1 MKRPNPT
8 ANRWNRY
15 KYTFSNMIEIRG
27 AREHNLKN
35 IDVDIPH
42 NKLVVITGLSGSGK
56 SSLAFDTLFAE
67 GQRRFVESLSAYA
80 RQFLGLMQKPRVEHI
95 SGLSPAIAIEQRN
108 RSTGLRSTV
117 GTSTD
122 IYDYLR
128 LLYAHIGIPHCPD
141 CGKPITPQ
149 TTEEIINSILDLPE
163 KSKIQILA
171 PVVSGRKGEQKDIL
185 DRAKRSGFVRVRI
198 NGEIYLIDEAA
209 ITDKNKKHSIE
220 IIVDRIVVKP
230 SVKTRIADS
239 VETALRIG
247 KGKIIV
253 STDNKLIKKKSAK
266 WNVLQHGD
274 ILYSKAFACEHCNSN
289 YEFEQLTPGIF
300 SFNSPYGMCKTCH
313 GLGIDLK
320 HWADFI
326 PCYEC
331 NGARL
336 KPYSRAVTVYGK
348 SIVEFTNL
356 SIDKCYK
363 FIDKL
368 NLSDIEEKIVGE
380 VCKEIKNRLKF
391 LIDVGLGYISLSRRS
406 SSLSGGESQRI
417 RLASQIGTGL
427 TGVLYVLDEPTIGL
441 HMRDNEK
448 LLATLTQLR
457 DLGNTVVIVEHDAET
472 ISKAD
477 YLIDLGPG
485 AGIHGGHVLHQG
497 SIKKLLK
504 NKESLTAAYLTGKRG
519 IPIPSERRK
528 YDRKE
533 MLTLKGATHNNLKN
547 ISVNIPLGLLTC
559 VTGVSGSGKSSL
571 INDTLL
577 PAMKREIYG
586 SNIPSGDY
594 KKIIGADKIDKV
606 IVVDQAPI
614 GRTPRSNPATY
625 TKVFTHI
632 RNLFAKIPEARARGY
647 SPSRFS
653 FNVKGGRCEDC
664 EGKGAKQIEM
674 HFLPDV
680 YVTCDTCLGK
690 RFNKE
695 TLEIT
700 FHGKNIA
707 EVLDMTVEEAYHF
720 FSRVPMIKNILR
732 TLIDVGL
739 EYITLGQHATTL
751 SGGEAQRVKLS
762 NELAKRETGKTLYI
776 LDEPTTGLHF
786 ADVDKLIAALQR
798 IVDAG
803 NTVIVIEHN
812 IDVVKCADN
821 IIDLGPEGGDKGG
834 YVIATGD
841 PNKVADTPGS
851 STGKYISRA
860 LSDNN
865 KSAVNAA

>member
-1 MKRPNPT
+1 
-8 ANRWNRY
+8 
-15 KYTFSNMIEIRG
+15 MIEIRG

-42 NKLVVITGLSGSGK
+42 NKLVVVTGLSGSGK

-149 TTEEIINSILDLPE
+149 TTEEIIESILDMPE

-171 PVVSGRKGEQKDIL
+171 PVVSGRKGEHKEIL
-185 DRAKRSGFVRVRI
+185 DKAKRSGFVRARI
-198 NGEIYLIDEAA
+198 DGEICLIEEAV
-209 ITDKNKKHSIE
+209 ITDGNKKHSVE
-220 IIVDRIVVKP
+220 IIVDRIIIKP
-230 SVKTRIADS
+230 SIKTRLADS
-239 VETALRIG
+239 VETALRMG
-247 KGKIIV
+247 NGKIIV
-253 STDNKLIKKKSAK
+253 STENKSSVKKSK
-266 WNVLQHGD
+266 NNLKSLQPGDVLF
-274 ILYSKAFACEHCNSN
+274 SKAFACENCNSN
-289 YEFEQLTPGIF
+289 YEFEQLAPRIF

-313 GLGIDLK
+313 GLGIDIK
-320 HWADFI
+320 HWADLK
-326 PCYEC
+326 PCPDC
-331 NGARL
+331 NGTRL
-336 KPYSRAVTVYGK
+336 KPYSRAVTVRDK
-348 SIVEFTNL
+348 NIVEFTNL
-356 SIDKCYK
+356 SIDKCYN
-363 FIDKL
+363 FIDEL
-368 NLSDIEEKIVGE
+368 NLSDDEEKIVGE
-380 VCKEIKNRLKF
+380 VCKEIKSRLKF
-391 LIDVGLGYISLSRRS
+391 LIDVGLDYISLSRRS
-406 SSLSGGESQRI
+406 GSLSGGEAQRI

-448 LLATLTQLR
+448 LLSTLIRLR

-472 ISKAD
+472 ILKAD
-477 YLIDLGPG
+477 HLIDLGPG
-485 AGIHGGHVLHQG
+485 AGVHGGFVIHQG
-497 SIKKLLK
+497 TIKALLK
-504 NKESLTAAYLTGKRG
+504 NKKSLTAAYLTGKRG
-519 IPIPSERRK
+519 IPVPSERRSPDK
-528 YDRKE
+528 KSI
-533 MLTLKGATHNNLKN
+533 LTLTGATHNNLKN

-577 PAMKREIYG
+577 PVLKKEIYG
-586 SNIPSGDY
+586 SDIPTGNY
-594 KKIIGADKIDKV
+594 KKITGADKIDKV

-632 RNLFAKIPEARARGY
+632 RNLYARLPEARARGY

-653 FNVKGGRCEDC
+653 FNVKGGRCEAC
-664 EGKGAKQIEM
+664 EGKGVKQIEM

-680 YVTCDTCLGK
+680 YVTCDACLGK

-720 FSRVPMIKNILR
+720 FSKIPLIKNILN
-732 TLIDVGL
+732 TLVDVGL

-762 NELAKRETGKTLYI
+762 NELAKRGTGKTLYI

-786 ADVDKLIAALQR
+786 ADVDKLLAALQR
-798 IVDAG
+798 IVDLG

-812 IDVVKCADN
+812 IDVLKCADN

-834 YVIATGD
+834 YVIASGS
-841 PNKVADTPGS
+841 PEEIAKTPES
-851 STGKYISRA
+851 FTGKYIA
-860 LSDNN
+860 CVLSDNN
-865 KSAVNAA
+865 RSANNAA

>member
-1 MKRPNPT
+1 
-8 ANRWNRY
+8 
-15 KYTFSNMIEIRG
+15 MIEIRG

-35 IDVDIPH
+35 IDVNIPH

-149 TTEEIINSILDLPE
+149 TTEEIINSILDMPE
-163 KSKIQILA
+163 KSRVQILA
-171 PVVSGRKGEQKDIL
+171 PVVSGRKGEHKEIL
-185 DRAKRSGFVRVRI
+185 EKAKRSGFVRVRI
-198 NGEIYLIDEAA
+198 NGKIYLIEEAV
-209 ITDKNKKHSIE
+209 ITDGNKKHSIE
-220 IIVDRIVVKP
+220 IVVDRIIVKP
-230 SVKTRIADS
+230 SVKTRLADS

-247 KGKIIV
+247 NGKIIV
-253 STDNKLIKKKSAK
+253 STENLSAENKSAK
-266 WNVLQHGD
+266 WKSLQKGD

-289 YEFEQLTPGIF
+289 YEFEQLAPRIF

-320 HWADFI
+320 HWADML
-326 PCYEC
+326 PCKDC

-336 KPYSRAVTVYGK
+336 KPYSRAVTVRGK
-348 SIVEFTNL
+348 NIIEFTNL
-356 SIDKCYK
+356 SIDKSYK
-363 FIDKL
+363 FIDEL
-368 NLSDIEEKIVGE
+368 NLSNEEEKIVGE
-380 VCKEIKNRLKF
+380 VCKEIKSRLKF
-391 LIDVGLGYISLSRRS
+391 LIDVGLDYISLSRRS
-406 SSLSGGESQRI
+406 GSLSGGEAQRI

-448 LLATLTQLR
+448 LLSTLIRLR

-472 ISKAD
+472 ILKAD

-485 AGIHGGHVLHQG
+485 AGVHGGYVIHQG

-519 IPIPSERRK
+519 ISIPDKRRK
-528 YDRKE
+528 PNNKE
-533 MLTLKGATHNNLKN
+533 TLVLKGATHNNLKN

-577 PAMKREIYG
+577 PALKREIY
-586 SNIPSGDY
+586 SSEIPAGGY
-594 KKIIGADKIDKV
+594 KKILGADKIDKV

-632 RNLFAKIPEARARGY
+632 RNLFAKLPEARARGY

-653 FNVKGGRCEDC
+653 FNVKGGRCEAC
-664 EGKGAKQIEM
+664 EGKGVKQIEM

-680 YVTCDTCLGK
+680 YVTCDACLGK

-720 FSRVPMIKNILR
+720 FSKVPAIKNILK
-732 TLIDVGL
+732 TLTDVGL

-762 NELAKRETGKTLYI
+762 NELAKRGTGKTLYI

-786 ADVDKLIAALQR
+786 ADVDKLLAALQR
-798 IVDAG
+798 IVDLG

-812 IDVVKCADN
+812 IDVLKCADN

-834 YVIATGD
+834 YVIASGS
-841 PNKVADTPGS
+841 PEEIAETPES
-851 STGKYISRA
+851 FTGKYISCA
-860 LSDNN
+860 FSNNN
-865 KSAVNAA
+865 KSADNAA

>member
-1 MKRPNPT
+1 
-8 ANRWNRY
+8 
-15 KYTFSNMIEIRG
+15 MIQIRG

-149 TTEEIINSILDLPE
+149 STEEIINSILTMPA
-163 KSKIQILA
+163 KSRIQILA
-171 PVVSGRKGEQKDIL
+171 PVVSGRKGEHKDIL
-185 DRAKRSGFVRVRI
+185 DKAKRSGFVRVRI
-198 NGEIYLIDEAA
+198 NGEICLIEDAA
-209 ITDKNKKHSIE
+209 ITDGNKKHSIE
-220 IIVDRIVVKP
+220 IIIDRIIIKP
-230 SVKTRIADS
+230 SGKTRIADS

-247 KGKIIV
+247 NGKIIV
-253 STDNKLIKKKSAK
+253 STES
-266 WNVLQHGD
+266 GD
-274 ILYSKAFACEHCNSN
+274 ILYSKAFACEHCSSN
-289 YEFEQLTPGIF
+289 CEFEQLAPRIF

-320 HWADFI
+320 HWADLQ
-326 PCYEC
+326 PCKSC

-336 KPYSRAVTVYGK
+336 KPYSRAVTVRGK
-348 SIVEFTNL
+348 NIIEFTNL

-363 FIDKL
+363 FIDELKL
-368 NLSDIEEKIVGE
+368 LNEEEKIVGE

-391 LIDVGLGYISLSRRS
+391 LADVGLDYISLSRRS
-406 SSLSGGESQRI
+406 GSLSGGEAQRI

-441 HMRDNEK
+441 HMCDNEK
-448 LLATLTQLR
+448 LLSTLIRLR

-472 ISKAD
+472 ILKAD

-485 AGIHGGHVLHQG
+485 AGVHGGYVLHQG
-497 SIKKLLK
+497 TIKKLLK

-519 IPIPSERRK
+519 IPVPIKRRK
-528 YDRKE
+528 PDSKE
-533 MLTLKGATHNNLKN
+533 MITLKGATHNNLKN
-547 ISVNIPLGLLTC
+547 ISVNIPVGLLTC

-577 PAMKREIYG
+577 PALKREIYG
-586 SNIPSGDY
+586 SDIPAGNY
-594 KKIIGADKIDKV
+594 KKILGADKIDKV

-632 RNLFAKIPEARARGY
+632 RNLFAKLPEARARGY
-647 SPSRFS
+647 SASRFS
-653 FNVKGGRCEDC
+653 FNVKGGRCEAC
-664 EGKGAKQIEM
+664 EGKGVKQIEM

-695 TLEIT
+695 SLEIT
-700 FHGKNIA
+700 FHNKNIA

-720 FSRVPMIKNILR
+720 FSKVPAVKNILK

-739 EYITLGQHATTL
+739 EYISLGQHATTL

-762 NELAKRETGKTLYI
+762 NELAKRGTGKTLYI

-786 ADVDKLIAALQR
+786 ADVDKLLAALQR
-798 IVDAG
+798 IADLG

-812 IDVVKCADN
+812 IDVLKCADN

-834 YVIATGD
+834 YVIATGAPD
-841 PNKVADTPGS
+841 EVADTPGS

-860 LSDNN
+860 LNANN
-865 KSAVNAA
+865 KTAVNAA